1 MCSLQ
6 HAIVFLWNK
15 TLPCFTKQVS
25 IKISSRFSQRFFR
38 NHEIPKYEPVMNA
51 LIQNVLWHSMT
62 LRVVPRL
69 FYVPAKQTFP
79 NPGSWGPELPK

>member
-15 TLPCFTKQVS
+15 TLPSFTKQLS
-25 IKISSRFSQRFFR
+25 IEISWRFSQRFFR

-51 LIQNVLWHSMT
+51 LI
-62 LRVVPRL
+62 
-69 FYVPAKQTFP
+69 
-79 NPGSWGPELPK
+79 